1 MPLPSG
7 YSGKKCFLI
16 NYGLLILGT
25 KNHNMPSEIVI
36 KCSKAIA
43 EKDWNIAFAESA
55 TAGRMS
61 AEFAMNPYSGA
72 ILRGG
77 IVCYDVFIKEQILNV
92 PHSSIE
98 KYTPE
103 SAEVTQLLA
112 QQAAKIFNSKITVAI
127 TGLTSPGGSET
138 EEKPVGTI
146 FFHIITPTKKISHHE
161 VFQGTPEE
169 IVLKAV
175 DKTANLIIDSIVL
188 V

>member
-1 MPLPSG
+1 
-7 YSGKKCFLI
+7 
-16 NYGLLILGT
+16 
-25 KNHNMPSEIVI
+25 MPSDIVM

-43 EKDWNIAFAESA
+43 SKGWNIAFAESA

-61 AEFAMNPYSGA
+61 AEFAMTTHSGE

-77 IVCYDVFIKEQILNV
+77 IVCYDVFVKEQILNV
-92 PHSSIE
+92 PHAIIE

-103 SAEVTQLLA
+103 SAEVTQILA
-112 QQAAKIFNSKITVAI
+112 QQASKIFNSKIIVAI

-146 FFHIITPTKKISHHE
+146 FFYITTPTEKISHRE

-169 IVLKAV
+169 IVLQTIN
-175 DKTANLIIDSIVL
+175 KTAKLIIDNISSI
-188 V
+188 